1 MMHGHEKSD
10 SVIVAAKPANKAVGL
25 TTADSLPKLPEAF
38 RAGLRD
44 LGYQEGRDIIIEFRW
59 AEGHYERLPAL
70 FADLVR
76 LESARDCEAVAGREG
91 SCEAGELSNDVGCP
105 LHAVRCCSLGL
116 KDSLYCEI
124 AHIWERRCLRRAQ
137 TPPDPFDGPGGGG
150 RALKRSRPVRGFRTG
165 TKSSSACPEA
175 IPPVRCRRWPT
186 RAAEMPMRLAVG

>member
-1 MMHGHEKSD
+1 VHAGGQAVVGVVESPGGGDRPISEDQPH
-10 SVIVAAKPANKAVGL
+10 AKQNCPIH
-25 TTADSLPKLPEAF
+25 
-38 RAGLRD
+38 LR
-44 LGYQEGRDIIIEFRW
+44 R
-59 AEGHYERLPAL
+59 
-70 FADLVR
+70 
-76 LESARDCEAVAGREG
+76 ESARDCEAVAGREG

-175 IPPVRCRRWPT
+175 IPPVGCRRWPT